1 MRLPEISKTIQV
13 PDNVDVSLEGK
24 KVYVKGANGSLT
36 RDFSFVTIAIEGEGK
51 KVNVKG
57 AKGSL
62 TRDFSFVPIAIEG
75 EGKNIRV
82 WAKWPRKKEAA
93 LVGTIY
99 SHIQNMITGVT
110 KGYSYKLKIVFS
122 HFPISV
128 KVQDKSILIENF
140 TGERRA
146 RRVKIIG
153 DVKVKIEPDDII
165 VEGVNLEDVS
175 QTAANIEQATRVRR
189 KDPRVFLDGIYV
201 YERNEGVA

>member
-13 PDNVDVSLEGK
+13 PDNVDVNVDGK
-24 KVYVKGANGSLT
+24 KI
-36 RDFSFVTIAIEGEGK
+36 SF
-51 KVNVKG
+51 KG

-62 TRDFSFVPIAIEG
+62 TRDFSFVPVAIEG

-93 LVGTIY
+93 LVGTVY

-128 KVQDKSILIENF
+128 KVQDKTVLIENF

-146 RRVKIIG
+146 RRVKTIG
-153 DVKVKIEPDDII
+153 DVKIKVEAEDII
-165 VEGVNLEDVS
+165 VEGVNLEHVS

>member
-24 KVYVKGANGSLT
+24 KV
-36 RDFSFVTIAIEGEGK
+36 
-51 KVNVKG
+51 NVKG

-62 TRDFSFVPIAIEG
+62 IRDFSFAPIAIEG

-153 DVKVKIEPDDII
+153 DVKVKLEPEDII
-165 VEGVNLEDVS
+165 VEGTNLEDVS
-175 QTAANIEQATRVRR
+175 QTAANVEQATRVRR